1 MNELEI
7 YYLGKTDPNSAN
19 DWMEVMK
26 QREESDD
33 QCCGWTI
40 GCGEGL
46 GLGESRVLFFIIY
59 LFIFGCTGSALL
71 CLDFL

>member
-7 YYLGKTDPNSAN
+7 HYLGKTDPNSAN

-33 QCCGWTI
+33 QCGGWTI

-46 GLGESRVLFFIIY
+46 GFKGIKGSIFIIY
-59 LFIFGCTGSALL
+59 LFIFGCTGSVLL
-71 CLDFL
+71 C

>member
-33 QCCGWTI
+33 QCCG
-40 GCGEGL
+40 
-46 GLGESRVLFFIIY
+46 
-59 LFIFGCTGSALL
+59 
-71 CLDFL
+71 